1 MDFRSDDV
9 CHPNIR
15 TPRYAVTASRSEK
28 LLSLRFCTAS
38 RKMLLSGWNGA
49 GVSSMPQTPS
59 TGINLL
65 CPINQVP
72 DQSFLPPCEKTA
84 MWNAL
89 VTGVLDEIGNAV
101 NTTG

>member
-15 TPRYAVTASRSEK
+15 T
-28 LLSLRFCTAS
+28 
-38 RKMLLSGWNGA
+38 
-49 GVSSMPQTPS
+49 
-59 TGINLL
+59 GINLL

-72 DQSFLPPCEKTA
+72 DQMFLPPCEKTA
-84 MWNAL
+84 MWNAS